1 MHVHSRNG
9 SRKLEDKTN
18 TIMVHVTDDVYRDL
32 ERNIEAGVNGYWE
45 YGPFGANIKSTVKEV
60 KEYTGV
66 EFYGEKEVY
75 LGREVTSWSVE
86 DFGHEEDDETDFD
99 PEKIEI

>member
-1 MHVHSRNG
+1 MHARYRSG
-9 SRKLEDKTN
+9 FKKSEGKTN
-18 TIMVHVTDDVYRDL
+18 TIMVHVTDDVYRNL
-32 ERNIEAGVNGYWE
+32 ERCIEEGFNGFWM
-45 YGPFGANIKSTVKEV
+45 YGPFSANVNSTIGYV

-86 DFGHEEDDETDFD
+86 DFGHEEDEETDFD